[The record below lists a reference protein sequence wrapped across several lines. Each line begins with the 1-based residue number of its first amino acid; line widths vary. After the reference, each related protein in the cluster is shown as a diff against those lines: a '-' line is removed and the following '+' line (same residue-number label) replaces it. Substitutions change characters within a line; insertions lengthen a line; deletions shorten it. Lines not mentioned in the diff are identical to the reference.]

1 MTYKTKYNQ
10 RYKFPRDTSHS
21 LSDMAKTTGFK
32 RSILQKV
39 YNRGIGAWKTNPQS
53 VRTKSGQKNK
63 TAPRSAKM
71 GKEQWATARVYS
83 FIMGGKARNVDK
95 DLWIKRK

>member
-1 MTYKTKYNQ
+1 MTYKSQYNK
-10 RYKFPRDTSHS
+10 RYKFPKDKSHS

-32 RSILQKV
+32 RSILQQV

-53 VRTKSGQKNK
+53 VRTKSGKKNK
-63 TAPRSAKM
+63 NAPRSRKM

-83 FIMGGKARNVDK
+83 FISGGKARDVDR
-95 DLWIKRK
+95 DLWVKRK